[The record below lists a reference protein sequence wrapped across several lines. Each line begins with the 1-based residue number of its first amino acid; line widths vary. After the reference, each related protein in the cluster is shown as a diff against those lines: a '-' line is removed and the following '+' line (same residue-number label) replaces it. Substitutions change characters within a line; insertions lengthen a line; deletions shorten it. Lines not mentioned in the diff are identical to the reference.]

1 MAGFLLRRPKIRAR
15 GRPNRT
21 KPTPKSTRIECQKR
35 STFHPFSRRPYLKR
49 RGHPITD
56 RFYGRFFRVF
66 FWYFFSLCS
75 HRFSNC
81 ISYRIF
87 RLYDQLWMIPS
98 KDLKWNWFFCKGS
111 SFLGCRTTCSPCL
124 LDRKPIFFV
133 YLEWF
138 PYWLQF
144 LQSIDFYRTWMSFGQ
159 FYCVANLV
167 FRIRLELIMTKAP

>member
-124 LDRKPIFFV
+124 LDRKPIFLFTLNGSHIDCNSFNPSTFTEPECPSV
-133 YLEWF
+133 NFIAWPIWF
-138 PYWLQF
+138 
-144 LQSIDFYRTWMSFGQ
+144 S
-159 FYCVANLV
+159 
-167 FRIRLELIMTKAP
+167 E